1 MSTCRLKFSKELWP
15 EEHIHLLGPRA
26 VLQVEGSAFPMIA
39 RLAPE
44 KLRQPDG
51 IKILVET
58 LGGSWGKTQTEE
70 RYHFIVQTIYQVAQ
84 ESETNDSYLAR
95 HDAFFEE
102 LLARKVTTQE
112 ARAYILLRHSLLTPE
127 EKKVVVEALGD
138 LKYEDTVTAITLL
151 GSKFF
156 GDLQQR
162 NAGSTGSSKSL
173 ARSRV
178 YDIHHTKGDVE
189 EEAYASFEEEPSDD
203 AILCFF
209 LESHNDC
216 GHSKKRTRSNVR
228 HLSRSAPEAARQ
240 GCRINFG
247 AFSFLDFFVLA
258 CFDRNSQARARFW
271 IKNV

>member
-1 MSTCRLKFSKELWP
+1 MSTCRLKFLKELWP
-15 EEHIHLLGPRA
+15 EEHIHLLGPR
-26 VLQVEGSAFPMIA
+26 GSKWRAPRSR
-39 RLAPE
+39 RLLDWHRKSCASQMAS
-44 KLRQPDG
+44 RY
-51 IKILVET
+51 ET

-70 RYHFIVQTIYQVAQ
+70 RYHFFVQTIYQVAQ
-84 ESETNDSYLAR
+84 KNDETDDSYLAR

-102 LLARKVTTQE
+102 LLARKVTIQE

-127 EKKVVVEALGD
+127 EKKKVVVEARGD
-138 LKYEDTVTAITLL
+138 LKYEDTVRTIRLL

-189 EEAYASFEEEPSDD
+189 EEAYASFEEGPSDE

-216 GHSKKRTRSNVR
+216 GHSKKNRTRSNV
-228 HLSRSAPEAARQ
+228 SRLRDK
-240 GCRINFG
+240 G
-247 AFSFLDFFVLA
+247 AEL
-258 CFDRNSQARARFW
+258 
-271 IKNV
+271 I